1 MAGFA
6 KRNLM
11 MAMLAIL
18 IAGGIACAPAHT
30 AWARQ
35 DLRPAVANDPGDGV
49 LGDPGDGEDGDP
61 GDGDG
66 VSGDAGDPGDGDERF
81 PGSGFCFK
89 TAHLMMSII
98 AVIRR

>member
-35 DLRPAVANDPGDGV
+35 DLRPAVASDPGDGV
-49 LGDPGDGEDGDP
+49 LGDPGDGDGA
-61 GDGDG
+61 
-66 VSGDAGDPGDGDERF
+66 SGAAGDPGDGDERLHE
-81 PGSGFCFK
+81 SGFCFK
-89 TAHLMMSII
+89 TALLMMSII